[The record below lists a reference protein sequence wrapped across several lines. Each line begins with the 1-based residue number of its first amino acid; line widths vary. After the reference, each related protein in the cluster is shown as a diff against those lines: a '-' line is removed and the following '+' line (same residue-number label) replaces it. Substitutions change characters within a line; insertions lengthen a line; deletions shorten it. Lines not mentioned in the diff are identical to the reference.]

1 MYPENQV
8 FFVLGLSRSGKAS
21 AEFLLSK
28 NATVYIYDD
37 VTSERIEQT
46 ARDLVSKG
54 AKRVAKETLAKTVEL
69 CDILLLSPGIPIDH
83 PLAVAFKRNKKAV
96 IGETELASRYM
107 RCPVVAVTGTNGKTT
122 TVSMLTE
129 VLTQSGLNAKACGNI
144 GSPMI
149 EYYGLDEK
157 SVAVAEISSFQL
169 ETLNSLCPHVS
180 VILNITEDHL
190 NRHYNMENYVF
201 LKGKLLKN
209 SSESEYAVL
218 NYDDGIV
225 RGFAEK
231 CKAKV
236 VWFSVREK
244 IRGAYY
250 ESGDLYFNDEKI
262 ISAKTL
268 LAEGVH
274 NIQNALAVIA
284 VGKIM
289 GVNTKAIADALANFK
304 GIKHRIEK
312 VDEIDGVLYIDDSK
326 GTNVDATI
334 KAVECMERKTL
345 LLLGGKNKGYDYAK
359 LFIALKNSNVVHAVL
374 YGENRYV
381 LLKNAREQGFESV
394 TVCETFAF
402 AVKITTMLA
411 RRGQTVLLSP
421 ASASFDE
428 FTSYEER
435 GDAFVEIVRSLKPAS
450 ATAEEINPKQCETVA
465 VDSNTERFQDTADEI
480 E

>member
-1 MYPENQV
+1 
-8 FFVLGLSRSGKAS
+8 
-21 AEFLLSK
+21 
-28 NATVYIYDD
+28 
-37 VTSERIEQT
+37 
-46 ARDLVSKG
+46 
-54 AKRVAKETLAKTVEL
+54 
-69 CDILLLSPGIPIDH
+69 
-83 PLAVAFKRNKKAV
+83 
-96 IGETELASRYM
+96 
-107 RCPVVAVTGTNGKTT
+107 
-122 TVSMLTE
+122 
-129 VLTQSGLNAKACGNI
+129 
-144 GSPMI
+144 MI

-209 SSESEYAVL
+209 SSESEFAVL

-250 ESGDLYFNDEKI
+250 ENGDLYFNDEKI

-289 GVNTKAIADALANFK
+289 GVNTKAIADALASFK

-334 KAVECMERKTL
+334 KAVECMERKTQ

-374 YGENRYV
+374 YGENRYA

-402 AVKITTMLA
+402 AVKIATMLA
-411 RRGQTVLLSP
+411 KRGQTVLLSP

-450 ATAEEINPKQCETVA
+450 ATAEEINSKQDETVA